1 MTQKILA
8 QCLSAHFIEYVK
20 RRKFCDAH
28 AKAEINDKLNYN
40 THFQTTFSFCII
52 FGAFSLKSVLK
63 VVKSPIFC
71 IGRGTNTQ
79 YWMMSLNTMKEL
91 KKVFK
96 KLYAKDFDNQ

>member
-8 QCLSAHFIEYVK
+8 QCPSAHLFLNFYEK
-20 RRKFCDAH
+20 TEN

-52 FGAFSLKSVLK
+52 FGTFSLKSVLK

-71 IGRGTNTQ
+71 IGRGTNT
-79 YWMMSLNTMKEL
+79 
-91 KKVFK
+91 
-96 KLYAKDFDNQ
+96 DIG